1 MMQIE
6 RTQNYRVKMV
16 AAALDVSVATIYRA
30 IKSGELR
37 AQRIGTGKGT
47 VRIPGDALLDYKAAC
62 ERAALED
69 ARDDNPMPALGIGGV
84 A

>member
-1 MMQIE
+1 MQIE
-6 RTQNYRVKMV
+6 RTQNYRVKVV

-30 IKSGELR
+30 IKSGALR

-47 VRIPGDALLDYKAAC
+47 VRVPGDALLDYKAVC
-62 ERAALED
+62 ERAAR
-69 ARDDNPMPALGIGGV
+69 RDPRGDSSVPAFGIGGV

>member
-1 MMQIE
+1 MQIE
-6 RTQNYRVKMV
+6 RTQNYRVNVV

-62 ERAALED
+62 ERAARGN
-69 ARDDNPMPALGIGGV
+69 APYDNPVPAFGIGGV